1 MEMVCE
7 RRGEIDIVKVEGK
20 LDFSQSTGFDDK
32 VRELFA
38 SNNTRFLIFDFSMV
52 TALSSPSL
60 RTILASAKR
69 VRKAKGA
76 LMVANSSEIALN
88 CLHISGFLKSNMLTV
103 CETLN
108 GAIDEMEA
116 VATASG
122 KAVGPR
128 EAAKVAVEA
137 DVDVAEENPAEDAG
151 KTNEARQT
159 TNPLLGASAGAVKSS
174 GQSAAASSNPL
185 LGGASP
191 RTDEAAGADS
201 SSKKNDEADKSATKQ
216 ESAHGVEAKRSE
228 AADEAPANSNPL
240 LGGSS
245 DKPRAN
251 TNPLLGGSSDT
262 PRANTNPL
270 LGGSSDKPRA
280 NSNPLLGGSSDK
292 PKANSNPLLGGSS
305 DKPKANS
312 KPLPGESSAA
322 AVESA
327 KAPSPSPASRVP
339 KEPSTADVAA
349 AAQAKSEPEGA
360 GGSTSEGG
368 GRSGLFGQIFAG
380 IAYWGKQVKAGLG
393 YWTGRFRR

>member
-7 RRGEIDIVKVEGK
+7 RHGEIDIVKVEGK

-251 TNPLLGGSSDT
+251 S
-262 PRANTNPL
+262 NPL
-270 LGGSSDKPRA
+270 LGGSSDKPKA

-292 PKANSNPLLGGSS
+292 PKANRNPLLGGSS

-327 KAPSPSPASRVP
+327 KAPSPSPSQASRVP
-339 KEPSTADVAA
+339 TEPSTADVAA

>member
-191 RTDEAAGADS
+191 RTDESAGADS

-228 AADEAPANSNPL
+228 AADEAPANS
-240 LGGSS
+240 
-245 DKPRAN
+245 
-251 TNPLLGGSSDT
+251 
-262 PRANTNPL
+262 NPL

-327 KAPSPSPASRVP
+327 KAPSPASRVP
-339 KEPSTADVAA
+339 TERSTADVAA